1 MQQST
6 PYLSFRGIGKT
17 FPGVKAL
24 TDISFDC
31 YAGQVHAL
39 MGENGAG
46 KSTLLKILSG
56 NYAPTTGSVVING
69 QEMSF
74 SDTTAALNAG
84 VAIIYQELHLVP
96 EMTVAENIYLGQLPH
111 KGGIVN
117 RSLLNYEAGLQLKHL
132 GMDIDPDTPLKYL
145 SIGQWQMVEIA
156 KALARNAK
164 IIAFD
169 EPTSSLSAR
178 EIDNLFRVIRELR
191 KEGRGILYVSHRMEE
206 IFALSDA
213 ITVFKDGRY
222 VKTFTDM
229 QQVDHDALVQAM
241 VGRDIGD
248 IYGWQPR
255 SYGEERLRLD
265 AVKAPG
271 VRTPIS
277 LAVRSGE
284 IVGLFGL
291 VGAGRSE
298 LMKGLFGGTQ
308 ITAGQVYIDQQPID
322 IRKPSH
328 AIAAGMMLCP
338 EDRKA
343 EGIIPVHSVRD
354 NINISARRKHVLG
367 GCVINNGWEEN
378 NADHHIR
385 SLNIKTPG
393 AEQLIMNLSGGNQQ
407 KAILGRW
414 LSEEMKVILLDEPTR
429 GIDVGAK
436 HEIYNVIYA
445 LAAQGVAVLFI
456 ACAIFVPNF
465 ATFINMKGLGLAI
478 SMSGM
483 VACGMLFCLASG
495 DFDLSVASVIACAGV
510 TTAVVINLT
519 ESLWIGVAAGL
530 LLGILCGLVNGFV
543 IAKLKINAL
552 ITTLATMQIVRGLA
566 YIISDGKAVGIEDE
580 SFFALGYANWFG
592 LPAPIWLTVA
602 CLIIFGLLLNKTT
615 FGRNTLAIG
624 GNEEAAR
631 LAGVPVV
638 RTKIIIFVLSGL
650 VSAIAGII
658 LASRM
663 TSGQP
668 MTSIGYEL
676 IVISACV
683 LGGVSLKG
691 GIGKISYVV
700 AGILILGT
708 VENAMNLLNISP
720 FAQYVVRGLILL
732 AAVIFDRYK
741 QKAKRTV

>member
-56 NYAPTTGSVVING
+56 NYAPTTGSLTIRG
-69 QEMSF
+69 QEVSF
-74 SDTTAALNAG
+74 ADTTAALNAG

-117 RSLLNYEAGLQLKHL
+117 RSLLNYEAGIQLKHL

-178 EIDNLFRVIRELR
+178 EIENLFRVIRELR
-191 KEGRGILYVSHRMEE
+191 NEGRIILYVSHRMEE

-213 ITVFKDGRY
+213 ITVFKDGHYVKTFTDMQQVDKDGHY

-241 VGRDIGD
+241 VGRDLGD
-248 IYGWQPR
+248 IYGWKSRP
-255 SYGEERLRLD
+255 YGTERLRLHE
-265 AVKAPG
+265 VKAPG

-277 LAVRSGE
+277 LSVRSGE

-298 LMKGLFGGTQ
+298 LMKGLFGGTR
-308 ITAGQVYIDQQPID
+308 ITAGQVFIDEQPID

-328 AIAAGMMLCP
+328 AIEAGMMLCP

-343 EGIIPVHSVRD
+343 EGIIPVHSVRN

-367 GCVINNGWEEN
+367 GCVINNGWEET

-445 LAAQGVAVLFI
+445 LAARGVAVLF
-456 ACAIFVPNF
+456 
-465 ATFINMKGLGLAI
+465 
-478 SMSGM
+478 
-483 VACGMLFCLASG
+483 ASS
-495 DFDLSVASVIACAGV
+495 DLPEV
-510 TTAVVINLT
+510 L
-519 ESLWIGVAAGL
+519 GVADR
-530 LLGILCGLVNGFV
+530 
-543 IAKLKINAL
+543 
-552 ITTLATMQIVRGLA
+552 IVVMREG
-566 YIISDGKAVGIEDE
+566 E
-580 SFFALGYANWFG
+580 
-592 LPAPIWLTVA
+592 
-602 CLIIFGLLLNKTT
+602 
-615 FGRNTLAIG
+615 
-624 GNEEAAR
+624 
-631 LAGVPVV
+631 
-638 RTKIIIFVLSGL
+638 
-650 VSAIAGII
+650 IAGELLHEQADERQALS
-658 LASRM
+658 LAM
-663 TSGQP
+663 P
-668 MTSIGYEL
+668 K
-676 IVISACV
+676 
-683 LGGVSLKG
+683 VSQA
-691 GIGKISYVV
+691 V
-700 AGILILGT
+700 A
-708 VENAMNLLNISP
+708 
-720 FAQYVVRGLILL
+720 
-732 AAVIFDRYK
+732 
-741 QKAKRTV
+741 